1 MAEPICSMVPLRKSP
16 PIRVARDRKSTR
28 LNPVTVNLVCRLLLE
43 KKKTTHTCGAQHPAH
58 AHPLLSTTL
67 LIHGFSPPQPSHLP
81 SHAVLA
87 APPAYPRRPARHARS
102 HGH

>member
-43 KKKTTHTCGAQHPAH
+43 KKKKKKNRKMNHDIKTHVKRSMIEELSSSRNIYDSPLGDTHHSPA
-58 AHPLLSTTL
+58 ASSNCTRAIYFQAKS
-67 LIHGFSPPQPSHLP
+67 IH
-81 SHAVLA
+81 
-87 APPAYPRRPARHARS
+87 
-102 HGH
+102 